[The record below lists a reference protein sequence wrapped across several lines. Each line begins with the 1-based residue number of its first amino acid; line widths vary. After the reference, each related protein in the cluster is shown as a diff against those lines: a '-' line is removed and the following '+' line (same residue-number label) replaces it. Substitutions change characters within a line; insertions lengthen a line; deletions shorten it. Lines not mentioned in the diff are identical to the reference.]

1 MLPPGSTHVKI
12 ATIGRIGPHCT
23 KADFAGFT
31 LTQFR
36 HRYIPIDQIAAL
48 AGWNLAS
55 LVDQSSACP
64 FFGAWFF
71 IRPPGIVFRFIGP
84 RGEIMAQMEAATALE
99 TNRDSE
105 YQDRPIRCVDCNEN
119 FIWTAG
125 EQVFFHDKG
134 LKNEPKRCKPCKQ
147 AKNERLAAIAAAQS
161 SGVRQRIEVSV
172 QCAQCGQQTTVPF
185 YPSQGRP
192 VYCRSCFLA
201 GRAANGDVAP
211 V

>member
-1 MLPPGSTHVKI
+1 MSQ
-12 ATIGRIGPHCT
+12 
-23 KADFAGFT
+23 
-31 LTQFR
+31 TQVM
-36 HRYIPIDQIAAL
+36 HEL
-48 AGWNLAS
+48 EAS
-55 LVDQSSACP
+55 
-64 FFGAWFF
+64 
-71 IRPPGIVFRFIGP
+71 
-84 RGEIMAQMEAATALE
+84 
-99 TNRDSE
+99 SE
-105 YQDRPIRCVDCNEN
+105 SKYQDRTIMCVDCSEE

-147 AKNERLAAIAAAQS
+147 AKNERLAAITAAQT

-201 GRAANGDVAP
+201 NRNVDPADSVQS
-211 V
+211 

>member
-1 MLPPGSTHVKI
+1 M
-12 ATIGRIGPHCT
+12 
-23 KADFAGFT
+23 
-31 LTQFR
+31 TQFR
-36 HRYIPIDQIAAL
+36 HSYIQIPQWRPVRL
-48 AGWNLAS
+48 IS
-55 LVDQSSACP
+55 KPQLVDNRRTFSPFTRCCLSPAGSSVL
-64 FFGAWFF
+64 G
-71 IRPPGIVFRFIGP
+71 IRPR
-84 RGEIMAQMEAATALE
+84 EWIMAQTEAAHVLE
-99 TNRDSE
+99 ATPHSE

-172 QCAQCGQQTTVPF
+172 QCAQCGQQTTVPY

-192 VYCRSCFLA
+192 VFCRSCFLA
-201 GRAANGDVAP
+201 GKTATAESGQI
-211 V
+211 

>member
-1 MLPPGSTHVKI
+1 
-12 ATIGRIGPHCT
+12 
-23 KADFAGFT
+23 
-31 LTQFR
+31 
-36 HRYIPIDQIAAL
+36 
-48 AGWNLAS
+48 
-55 LVDQSSACP
+55 
-64 FFGAWFF
+64 
-71 IRPPGIVFRFIGP
+71 
-84 RGEIMAQMEAATALE
+84 MAQTEAAAAVE
-99 TNRDSE
+99 TYQESE
-105 YQDRPIRCVDCNEN
+105 FQDRAIRCVDCNEN

-201 GRAANGDVAP
+201 GKATTSEVAP